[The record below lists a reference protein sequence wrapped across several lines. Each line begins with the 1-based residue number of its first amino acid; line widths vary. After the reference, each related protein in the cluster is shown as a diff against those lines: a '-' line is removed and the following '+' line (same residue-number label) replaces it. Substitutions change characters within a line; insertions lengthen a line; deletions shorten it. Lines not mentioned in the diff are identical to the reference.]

1 MKTLPTTDPFQTECW
16 SLEKTINPYR
26 VFVRCFI
33 DAGDLHKLRK
43 LLLHVFLFIHPFRPQ
58 HKERFYDVHLAF
70 MAINSVIEAA
80 HYLCN
85 SAEKQDTTATPS
97 IPNSLLKNDMPVE
110 DRSFISYFIS
120 LDEYLDPF
128 KVFRAFFEYQSRGD
142 WRSNLHEI
150 LYYCM
155 TDASIEVEMDLFSLW
170 LHLTKLLEAA
180 YITVQRRTCFLKK
193 HRFIGIPH
201 LVQFFHFI

>member
-1 MKTLPTTDPFQTECW
+1 MKTLETTDPFQTACW
-16 SLEKTINPYR
+16 SLEKTTNPYR

-33 DAGDLHKLRK
+33 DAGDLDKLRK
-43 LLLHVFLFIHPFRPQ
+43 LLLHVLLFVHPFRPQ
-58 HKERFYDVHLAF
+58 TAIRSYDVYLSF

-85 SAEKQDTTATPS
+85 TAEKQDTTGTPS
-97 IPNSLLKNDMPVE
+97 IPGSLLKNDTPAE
-110 DRSFISYFIS
+110 DRSFTSYFIS
-120 LDEYLDPF
+120 IEEYLDPF
-128 KVFRAFFEYQSRGD
+128 KVFRAFFEYQPRGD
-142 WRSNLHEI
+142 WRANLHEV

-180 YITVQRRTCFLKK
+180 YITAQR
-193 HRFIGIPH
+193 
-201 LVQFFHFI
+201 